1 MEHTF
6 YAYGHPNVT
15 SRHRSTF
22 EVTSDSQIG
31 KTADCIIGVSS
42 EADMDDIPL
51 KIKEA
56 LKNEN
61 QIVKMILKTENSQDE
76 IYGYGHPLLTLD
88 HPTDMVCR
96 TSDHTCSR
104 TLMIRANKAA
114 CDLKKELI
122 EDIRKGKALK
132 IKIIVE

>member
-1 MEHTF
+1 MEYTF

-42 EADMDDIPL
+42 EANMDDIPL

-61 QIVKMILKTENSQDE
+61 QVVKMVLKTENSQDE

-96 TSDHTCSR
+96 TSDYTCSR

-122 EDIRKGKALK
+122 EDIRKGKALE